1 MSDTT
6 SFSPASDTPTA
17 ASAGAGTVT
26 LKVLTGSQMGVE
38 VNLPEGLFT
47 FGADEA
53 ADVRFLDVTMAP
65 LHGQIR
71 IGGGKIQLQAT
82 GGAIVTGSGLAI
94 EPGGD
99 SWHEIAQL
107 DRIRAGMTQFAIG
120 ERAARWADLLAG
132 ADPVAAGAARR
143 SGGAGR
149 AGGRSLMVPAL
160 AILLALAVAGLIWQG
175 TTRAGPAVS
184 QADTTATASAL
195 QAAIDGFA
203 FAPQLRLEVEAD
215 GRNIVSGYVETAAER
230 RAVEAAVAAIDPV
243 ARRRIWVREAM
254 RADIDGMIV
263 SQGLDVAAQVA
274 EDGTVRLEGRVLD
287 PAQAATLV
295 GMIANEVFGVAG
307 VEDRIETAE
316 DILASVNGLLDQAGL
331 GDLVIARLDGLL
343 IETTGVIPNVRA
355 ERWIGFVQTYANR
368 YAEILPLRSFVSL
381 ESAPAAGV
389 AEPLVV
395 GGAGQIG
402 ALAGRRIPTERL
414 GPDQDLRIE
423 EVFGNLPGTGT
434 GTGTGQTPP
443 GGDIG
448 PQGALAPGAADGQE
462 TASTPSPVATQMVLD
477 FAARNPALVDTI
489 IREVTGGRFTGLDE
503 LRAMPSPDV
512 VLQTADDTAALQQ
525 DAPPAAA
532 RSAPSLLVTPG
543 AAMALP
549 FLPALT
555 GDAGAP
561 AAGAGAAP
569 PPADDAGS
577 QAPLAMLVATDLA
590 AATTGAGGAGADLVL
605 AQAAPRGDGAPP
617 LAPAAGLDP
626 LLGPE
631 PPPDTASQGA
641 FTRFPTVRRADLGIV
656 GATAALLQQDS
667 LQALALPA
675 ASDRTPLAGRVT
687 PDLLRLVREQQTA
700 LAQGGSLLPP
710 PRPEPA
716 PLAAQ
721 PADPA
726 AAARA
731 GCWRDGHVD
740 PADIPAVLLWL
751 DMLSLGESGGLDQ
764 LDLQTQLQVF
774 DVALSPGRLM
784 RCMGSERLDYGQQLF
799 AASAFL
805 NEIWRN
811 EGFLDYVFRDVA
823 RMDLPI
829 SGVDLSG
836 QRRLAL
842 DDQRMLREGAAPDA
856 ASRVAVIGELGALV
870 RVRDGFR
877 LTLYPSELDWK
888 VKE

>member
-6 SFSPASDTPTA
+6 SFSPASATPTTA
-17 ASAGAGTVT
+17 PAGAGTVT
-26 LKVLTGSQMGVE
+26 LKVLNGSQMGVE
-38 VNLPEGLFT
+38 VNLPEGQFT

-71 IGGGKIQLQAT
+71 IGGGKIQMQAT

-120 ERAARWADLLAG
+120 ERAARWAELLAG
-132 ADPVAAGAARR
+132 ADPVTAGAARR
-143 SGGAGR
+143 AGGAGLSS
-149 AGGRSLMVPAL
+149 GRSLMVPAL

-184 QADTTATASAL
+184 QAETTVTATAL
-195 QAAIDGFA
+195 QAAIDGLP
-203 FAPQLRLEVEAD
+203 FAPLLRLEVEAD
-215 GRNIVSGYVETAAER
+215 GRSIVSGYVETAAER

-254 RADIDGMIV
+254 RADIDGMID
-263 SQGLDVAAQVA
+263 SQGLDVAARVA

-295 GMIANEVFGVAG
+295 GMISDEVFGVAG
-307 VEDRIETAE
+307 IDDRIETAE

-423 EVFGNLPGTGT
+423 EVFGNLSDPG
-434 GTGTGQTPP
+434 QSPP
-443 GGDIG
+443 GEDIG
-448 PQGALAPGAADGQE
+448 PQGALLPGAAEGQNPDPA
-462 TASTPSPVATQMVLD
+462 ASPLATQMVLD
-477 FAARNPALVDTI
+477 FASRNPALVDTI
-489 IREVTGGRFTGLDE
+489 IREVTGGRFTGLDD
-503 LRAMPSPDV
+503 LRAMPSPDSPP
-512 VLQTADDTAALQQ
+512 QTADDTTAAQQ
-525 DAPPAAA
+525 DAAPLVASAAA
-532 RSAPSLLVTPG
+532 PSVPSLLVTPG

-555 GDAGAP
+555 GDAGTP
-561 AAGAGAAP
+561 SAGTAAAP
-569 PPADDAGS
+569 PPADDARS
-577 QAPLAMLVATDLA
+577 QAPRAMPVATDRA
-590 AATTGAGGAGADLVL
+590 VATTGAGGAGADLVL
-605 AQAAPRGDGAPP
+605 AQADPRGDRAPP
-617 LAPAAGLDP
+617 LAPAAALDDP
-626 LLGPE
+626 LTGPE
-631 PPPDTASQGA
+631 PPPDAASQGA
-641 FTRFPTVRRADLGIV
+641 FTRFPTLRRADLGIV
-656 GATAALLQQDS
+656 GATATLLQQDS
-667 LQALALPA
+667 LQALALPS
-675 ASDRTPLAGRVT
+675 ASDRTPLAGRVP

-726 AAARA
+726 AEARA
-731 GCWRDGHVD
+731 RCWRDGHVD

-784 RCMGSERLDYGQQLF
+784 RCMQSEQLDYGQQLF

-811 EGFLDYVFRDVA
+811 EAFLDYVFRDVA

-842 DDQRMLREGAAPDA
+842 EDQRMLREGAAPDA
-856 ASRVAVIGELGALV
+856 ASRVAVIGELGALL

-888 VKE
+888 VRE